1 MRIDGDNAA
10 SSKWQFFIDRGG
22 TFTDVVARA
31 PGGEIQVTKVL
42 SHGSS
47 YADAAV
53 EGIRRT
59 LGCAIDTPL
68 PSDKIEFVKMG
79 TTVATNALLERKG
92 VRTLL
97 VVNEGFKDALRIA
110 YQNRPDIF
118 ARQIIL
124 PESLYEEVVELPCR
138 LTVDGEELR
147 GFDSD
152 KAFAQLKAAF
162 DKGIRSCAIV
172 FMHSYRFPE
181 HERRCGEIAE
191 RIGFT
196 NISLSSSVSPLI
208 KFVGRGDTTVVD
220 AYLSP
225 VLKRY
230 VDLLKGDLGA
240 VPLFFMQSNGGL
252 VDADHFIGKDSL
264 LSGPAGGIVG
274 AAKTSSA
281 AGFDKIIG
289 FDMGGT
295 STDVCHFSGEYERV
309 FETQLAGVRLR
320 TPMLSI
326 HTVAS
331 GGGSIVYFDGARFRV
346 GPESA
351 GAVPGPACYRN
362 GGPLTVTDCNVLLGR
377 IQPHL
382 FPSVFGESGDQA
394 IDVALVKEKFAS
406 LACEVKQG
414 IDSPQLA
421 GRYDSPELIAQ
432 GFLDIAVEK
441 MASAI
446 KKVSIQK
453 GHDVSQ
459 YTLCSF
465 GGAGGQHACAI
476 ADSLG
481 IKRIYIHPL
490 AGVLSAYGIG
500 LADIT
505 DMKQQ
510 AVQLPLEFHT
520 LQEEIGPR
528 IDSLKAVAEEAVEKQ
543 GVPDKSISSRL
554 SLLVRYDGSDTSL
567 LVPYGK
573 LSDVTREFESV
584 HERQFGFISRETK
597 LIVEA
602 MVVESTGRTNDLLNK
617 GNNGS
622 RPIVAPAISSPSPSC
637 DIAGDTKVRMWCHGE
652 WKDVFTFHRTSLSP
666 ATVIHGPA
674 IISESTAT
682 TVVEPGWCASLTEND
697 ELILTKESTTG
708 GALESTNTSKYEA
721 AGETAADPVKLE
733 LFNNMFMSIAEEMG
747 ITLQQT
753 THSVNIKERLDFSCA
768 IFDRQGNLIANAP
781 HMPVHLGSMGESVEV
796 IIKSRLDSMVNG
808 DAFVLNNPYNGGTH
822 LPDITVITP
831 VFVARAKKDNGQ
843 ATEAHAAK
851 MVKETPLFFVAS
863 RGHHA
868 DVGGSTPGSMP
879 PDSVH
884 IEQEGILIDDFQL
897 LAGGNFQE
905 TELRRLLDAG
915 KYPARNPD
923 RNVADMKAQVAA
935 NERGRQELL
944 KLVETFGLATVE
956 NYMEFVQRN
965 AALSIRNVINNV
977 RPGSFVC
984 EMDDG
989 NVIKVKVTIDRQK
1002 QTANVDFSGT
1012 SPQRPNNLNAPKA
1025 VCKAAVLYVFRTL
1038 TKDNIPLNAGCM
1050 RPLSITIPRKSML
1063 SPEYPCAVVAG
1074 NVETSQVIV
1083 DALFGALGELA
1094 ASQGTMNNFTFG
1106 NDKYQYYETISGGS
1120 GAGRGFDGT
1129 DAVQTHMTNS
1139 RLTDP
1144 EVLEFRFPVLVKSFS
1159 IRRGSGGKGRWR
1171 GGDGVVR
1178 AIEFRE
1184 TMTASILSDRRIVHP
1199 FGLEGGDPAMC
1210 GRNYLQKKDGTVIE
1224 LTGTASVEVEPGDIF
1239 VVETPGGGGF
1249 GSV

>member
-1 MRIDGDNAA
+1 MRSDSNA

-31 PGGEIQVTKVL
+31 PSGEIQVNKVL
-42 SHGSS
+42 SHSSS
-47 YADAAV
+47 YRDAAV

-59 LGCAIDTPL
+59 LGCASTTSL
-68 PSDKIEFVKMG
+68 PVDQIEFVKMG

-97 VVNEGFKDALRIA
+97 VVNEGFRDALRIA

-118 ARQIIL
+118 ARQIVL

-138 LTVDGEELR
+138 ITVDGEELR
-147 GFDSD
+147 KFDSE
-152 KAFAQLKAAF
+152 KAFVSLKAAF
-162 DKGIRSCAIV
+162 DKGIHSCAIV
-172 FMHSYRFPE
+172 FMHSYRYPD
-181 HERRCGEIAE
+181 HEIQCAEVAE
-191 RIGFT
+191 RIGFS

-230 VDLLKGDLGA
+230 VDQLKEDLGS

-274 AAKTSSA
+274 AAKTSIS
-281 AGFDKIIG
+281 AGFEKIIG

-295 STDVCHFSGEYERV
+295 STDVSHFSGDYERV

-377 IQPHL
+377 VQPHL
-382 FPSVFGESGDQA
+382 FPSVFGANCDQPL
-394 IDVALVKEKFAS
+394 DVDLVKRMFYELAEQVNTHYAS
-406 LACEVKQG
+406 
-414 IDSPQLA
+414 P
-421 GRYDSPELIAQ
+421 RSPEAIAQ
-432 GFLDIAVEK
+432 GFLEIAVDK

-476 ADSLG
+476 AESLG
-481 IKRIYIHPL
+481 IRRIYIHPL
-490 AGVLSAYGIG
+490 AGVLSAFGIG
-500 LADIT
+500 LADVT
-505 DMKQQ
+505 DMKQK
-510 AVQLPLEFHT
+510 AVQLPLSQQNLTSAVEPE
-520 LQEEIGPR
+520 LLLLKSVAEDSVVSQGIPSSA
-528 IDSLKAVAEEAVEKQ
+528 ISSSLK
-543 GVPDKSISSRL
+543 
-554 SLLVRYDGSDTSL
+554 LLMRYDGSDTTL
-567 LVPYGK
+567 LVPY
-573 LSDVTREFESV
+573 SDAASIKHEFESM
-584 HERQFGFISRETK
+584 HQRQFGFVSSETE

-602 MVVESTGRTNDLLNK
+602 MVVEATGKTGSLST
-617 GNNGS
+617 NGS
-622 RPIVAPAISSPSPSC
+622 NSSSTVHASAPSAPVS
-637 DIAGDTKVRMWCHGE
+637 AGRVRMWSQGE
-652 WKDVFTFHRTSLSP
+652 WKEVDTFLRSSLSP
-666 ATVIHGPA
+666 ATVIDGPA
-674 IISESTAT
+674 IVSESTAN
-682 TVVEPGWCASLTEND
+682 TVVEYGWRATLTERD
-697 ELILTKESTTG
+697 ELVLTRHGISGSGTG
-708 GALESTNTSKYEA
+708 DDRACDSNAMEGTVETS
-721 AGETAADPVKLE
+721 ADPVKLE
-733 LFNNMFMSIAEEMG
+733 LFNNMFMAIAEEMG
-747 ITLQQT
+747 VTLQQT

-796 IIKSRLDSMVNG
+796 IIKSRLASMVAG

-831 VFVARAKKDNGQ
+831 VFPVANEPSA
-843 ATEAHAAK
+843 
-851 MVKETPLFFVAS
+851 PLFFVAS

-897 LAGGNFQE
+897 LVGGKFQE
-905 TELRRLLDAG
+905 VELRRLLASG
-915 KYPARNPD
+915 KFPARNPD

-935 NERGRQELL
+935 NERGRHELL
-944 KLVETFGLATVE
+944 KLVEAFGLPTVE
-956 NYMEFVQRN
+956 RYMEFVQEN
-965 AALSIRNVINNV
+965 AAHSIRNVIKNAK
-977 RPGSFVC
+977 PGKFVC
-984 EMDDG
+984 AMDDG
-989 NVIKVKVTIDRQK
+989 NVVEVEVTLNDK
-1002 QTANVDFSGT
+1002 HTTAHVDFSGT
-1012 SPQRPNNLNAPKA
+1012 SPQRPNNLNAPRA

-1050 RPLSITIPRKSML
+1050 RPLTITIPEKSML
-1063 SPEYPCAVVAG
+1063 SPEFPAAVVAG

-1083 DALFGALGELA
+1083 DALFGALGELS

-1106 NDKYQYYETISGGS
+1106 NEKYQYYETISGGS

-1144 EVLEFRFPVLVKSFS
+1144 EVLEFRFPVLVKSFA
-1159 IRRGSGGKGRWR
+1159 IRRGSGGKGQWR

-1178 AIEFRE
+1178 EIEFRE
-1184 TMTASILSDRRIVHP
+1184 SMTASILSDRRIVRP
-1199 FGLEGGDPAMC
+1199 FGLEGGEPALP
-1210 GRNYLQKKDGTVIE
+1210 GRNYLKRKNGTVIE
-1224 LTGTASVEVEPGDIF
+1224 LSGTASVEVEPGDTF

-1249 GSV
+1249 GAGR